1 MDTFRIKLDNQF
13 EAELYTNIL
22 DEESIP
28 HVLITNNSLT
38 YNGIFELTMG
48 WGCVEI
54 PIEHEKKALMLYKA
68 LKDSFN
74 KEEI

>member
-1 MDTFRIKLDNQF
+1 MDTIRVKLDNQF

-28 HVLITNNSLT
+28 HVLITNNSLA

-48 WGCVEI
+48 WGFVDI
-54 PIEHEKKALMLYKA
+54 PIEYEKKALMLYKA
-68 LKDSFN
+68 LKESFN
-74 KEEI
+74 KEDI

>member
-28 HVLITNNSLT
+28 HVLITNNSLA
-38 YNGIFELTMG
+38 YNGIFEFTMG
-48 WGCVEI
+48 WGYVDI
-54 PIEHEKKALMLYKA
+54 PVEHENKALMLYKA
-68 LKDSFN
+68 LKESFS
-74 KEEI
+74 EGEI

>member
-22 DEESIP
+22 DEEKIP
-28 HVLITNNSLT
+28 HVLISNESSV

-48 WGCVEI
+48 WGYVDI
-54 PIEHEKKALMLYKA
+54 PKEYEKKALILYKA
-68 LKDSFN
+68 LKDSFS

>member
-22 DEESIP
+22 DEETIP
-28 HVLITNNSLT
+28 HVLITNNSLA

-48 WGCVEI
+48 WGYVDI
-54 PIEHEKKALMLYKA
+54 PVEHEKKALMLYKA
-68 LKDSFN
+68 LKESYS
-74 KEEI
+74 EGEV